1 MRSTAPFAVSA
12 APSRARGR
20 WLRAPVRRTTA
31 AIASPTNGP
40 DEVASVTSRVH
51 VARTPQTFEY
61 DYDGNQTLVTTKTGT
76 WRVTY
81 NGENRPVRWTRI
93 NAADTNDQTTVLM
106 SFDHQGRRRMYLEVN
121 ANGTTNRLDRF
132 TYDNYLCV
140 ARNRWQPDGTS
151 AADRVVWDP
160 TEPVATR
167 PLVFYQSND
176 PPQFYAIDGN
186 KNVSELVSYD
196 DGTISAHYE
205 YSSFGEVILSSGDLA
220 LANPFRFSSEYS
232 DDALGLVYYNYRHFE
247 PMMGRW
253 VQRDPIGEKLDVIV
267 YPYVN
272 NQPQGKE
279 DFLGLFDDGGY
290 VCVETQGVYEQV
302 PFGGFVYKEVCVRWE
317 CKKGHKDFPNNG
329 TKCPFDYTKED
340 DDWKTAPWWPWGIGN
355 HFKKAEDIEGKDS
368 GENDWDDIENHESYE
383 GDNLIRAA
391 ISGCDAAGFESLMHQ
406 LQDTRTHYDR
416 GWRTWKIGHLFGGTA
431 PDLDD
436 YAQTTAWDL
445 AKRDTEKYVKLW
457 NDKCKLCCESKCKW
471 RRK

>member
-186 KNVSELVSYD
+186 KNVSELVSSA
-196 DGTISAHYE
+196 DGSISAHYE
-205 YSSFGEVILSSGDLA
+205 YAPFGEVILSFGDLA
-220 LANPFRFSSEYS
+220 LTNPFRFSSEYA
-232 DDALGLVYYNYRHFE
+232 DDTLVLVYYNYRHLE
-247 PMMGRW
+247 PVTGRW
-253 VQRDPIGEKLDVIV
+253 LNVDIIEDAGGVNMYALSKNSLNLDR
-267 YPYVN
+267 
-272 NQPQGKE
+272 
-279 DFLGLFDDGGY
+279 LGLKECVLSQMDVDPAGWVLAEYSFGRKEALNGY
-290 VCVETQGVYEQV
+290 VFVDEIVSKWELKAKVQCCCWQWNWGWGNKPKIIRSEISKFVEKRQSLDQGQQCVGYTPTGLSSIPSPTTITAVFGEIGAQLISKGVSSAMVFFTETDARRLAAQIMAMRPSSIQ
-302 PFGGFVYKEVCVRWE
+302 EV
-317 CKKGHKDFPNNG
+317 
-329 TKCPFDYTKED
+329 
-340 DDWKTAPWWPWGIGN
+340 AWPW
-355 HFKKAEDIEGKDS
+355 
-368 GENDWDDIENHESYE
+368 
-383 GDNLIRAA
+383 
-391 ISGCDAAGFESLMHQ
+391 
-406 LQDTRTHYDR
+406 
-416 GWRTWKIGHLFGGTA
+416 
-431 PDLDD
+431 
-436 YAQTTAWDL
+436 
-445 AKRDTEKYVKLW
+445 
-457 NDKCKLCCESKCKW
+457 DKCK
-471 RRK
+471 

>member
-186 KNVSELVSYD
+186 KNVSELVSSA
-196 DGTISAHYE
+196 DGSISAHYE
-205 YSSFGEVILSSGDLA
+205 YAPFGEVILSFGDLA
-220 LANPFRFSSEYS
+220 LTNPFRFSSEYA
-232 DDALGLVYYNYRHFE
+232 DDTLVLVYYNYRHLE
-247 PMMGRW
+247 PVTGRW
-253 VQRDPIGEKLDVIV
+253 LNVD
-267 YPYVN
+267 
-272 NQPQGKE
+272 
-279 DFLGLFDDGGY
+279 
-290 VCVETQGVYEQV
+290 
-302 PFGGFVYKEVCVRWE
+302 
-317 CKKGHKDFPNNG
+317 
-329 TKCPFDYTKED
+329 
-340 DDWKTAPWWPWGIGN
+340 A
-355 HFKKAEDIEGKDS
+355 
-368 GENDWDDIENHESYE
+368 
-383 GDNLIRAA
+383 RA
-391 ISGCDAAGFESLMHQ
+391 SSQCNTGRFCLE
-406 LQDTRTHYDR
+406 R
-416 GWRTWKIGHLFGGTA
+416 
-431 PDLDD
+431 
-436 YAQTTAWDL
+436 L
-445 AKRDTEKYVKLW
+445 A
-457 NDKCKLCCESKCKW
+457 C
-471 RRK
+471 